1 MNVSEKMNAAEG
13 EAGVQNH
20 GIEDGQRFDLDS
32 LPLGYR
38 FSPTDEEL
46 LLYLSNKAH
55 HQPLP
60 TNKII
65 ELNLYAHHPE
75 QLAGSRLLYPFSF
88 LFYIGFND
96 LLLLP
101 SFRIILCFN

>member
-75 QLAGSRLLYPFSF
+75 QLAGSCLLYISIFFSF
-88 LFYIGFND
+88 LH
-96 LLLLP
+96 
-101 SFRIILCFN
+101 